1 MHYNFDDIVET
12 FWLEYH
18 KASIK
23 EDYLVLLKQM
33 KLYFT
38 ELLDNLEGEEFLTF
52 YDESPLFA
60 MISEVHRICPSAVIE
75 LIEEDKFFGTALDL
89 FSGYSEE
96 KRDIL
101 RDLYLIK
108 PNNLH
113 RFK

>member
-1 MHYNFDDIVET
+1 MQYNFDDIVET
-12 FWLEYH
+12 FWLEYD
-18 KASIK
+18 KATIK
-23 EDYLVLLKQM
+23 EEYLLLLKQM

-38 ELLDNLEGEEFLTF
+38 ELLDTLEGEEFLTF

-60 MISEVHRICPSAVIE
+60 MISEVHRICPIAVIE
-75 LIEEDKFFGTALDL
+75 LAEKDRFFSTALEL

-101 RDLYLIK
+101 RDLYLNK
-108 PNNLH
+108 PNLH